1 MPPIFITRT
10 CFVGADEVRRRH
22 GVCVAARPQ
31 RQRVAVLVLQNELVV
46 AVCFNVAVLALD
58 AELVDDDGVLLAAD
72 IGVAVLVLEDELVVV
87 VCFNVAVLALDAELV
102 DDDGVLLAAD
112 VDVAVLV
119 LEHLQA
125 PAAGRQRQ
133 VPRRVLAQRR
143 RSRLLAERH

>member
-72 IGVAVLVLEDELVVV
+72 
-87 VCFNVAVLALDAELV
+87 
-102 DDDGVLLAAD
+102 